1 MPSHTPAASEI
12 TLSAKKIFY
21 KRAKNTATNQ
31 LFNKADQKMTKNNVE
46 KDCTIP
52 DEIPDDDFEKLFDE
66 LEREHHQFNAE
77 LIKADEAIDLC
88 LAMMDILNTFHENMS
103 SLSLSFATLESKPE
117 EPTNF
122 LTGII
127 CSGIISAYEGCI
139 HDILDAILSNNSLL
153 ESAIS
158 RWPSLTTADR
168 GYLKIKGQ
176 LNQES
181 IRNKLRTKTLHDP
194 NQISRIVKSL
204 FDMDI
209 PKLPDALCQA
219 LLRTRNAYTHNN
231 GIINGSKDILTPKS
245 VIKVY
250 NLIFNL
256 ITRFSDAIQERID
269 TFD

>member
-1 MPSHTPAASEI
+1 
-12 TLSAKKIFY
+12 
-21 KRAKNTATNQ
+21 
-31 LFNKADQKMTKNNVE
+31 MTKNNVE

>member
-1 MPSHTPAASEI
+1 MIE
-12 TLSAKKIFY
+12 
-21 KRAKNTATNQ
+21 
-31 LFNKADQKMTKNNVE
+31 NNFE
-46 KDCTIP
+46 KDCIISG
-52 DEIPDDDFEKLFDE
+52 EILENDFEKFFDE
-66 LEREHHQFNAE
+66 LEREHQQFNAE
-77 LIKADEAIDLC
+77 LSKADEAIDLC
-88 LAMMDILNTFHENMS
+88 LVMMEILHTFHKNMS

-117 EPTNF
+117 ESTNF

-158 RWPSLTTADR
+158 RWSSLTTADQR
-168 GYLKIKGQ
+168 YLKITGQ
-176 LNQES
+176 LNQDS
-181 IRNKLRTKTLHDP
+181 VRNKLRTKTLHDP

-209 PKLPDALCQA
+209 PKLPGALCQA

-250 NLIFNL
+250 NLVFNL

-269 TFD
+269 KLD